1 MNSLDARV
9 LPSLLCHWKW
19 KDMKTGLLS
28 SLLSLSLLLLPLGAN
43 AAVSQK
49 DVEKVFV
56 QAQTA
61 FEENRLDDAARDFST
76 AAEAFVSLKEA
87 DKARAV
93 YANVAI
99 IRIKQE
105 RWQEAYDTYDKA
117 LALPGRIDPA
127 FFIKATGGMA
137 LGAEKLQRRDLQAKA
152 IERLLASKVAI
163 DPPNLL
169 NFLSMQGD
177 AYRATERYALACQS
191 YEKALALKNVPQE
204 KKATLLVGLGLAQSN
219 LGRYAKAQDSLAQAL
234 KIAIALQQP
243 MTIAEATSN
252 IGVIYWEMGL
262 YEKAL
267 EYLEKALAL
276 ENEHQL
282 RRNQGVDSNNVG
294 LVYKSAGNLTEAI
307 ARIDSAIAIAR
318 EVRNRRD
325 EAIALSNRALLFRM
339 KGDNAAARENY
350 AKALEMCRQ
359 AGFTECEASA
369 LMGLAKMDRVV
380 DKNYGAALEKLTAAT
395 AIYEKLENPGFLA
408 ESSVQLGMLY
418 QKIATPHYKTRDLV
432 FENEE
437 PQGVSLSS
445 RDALIKSREYFAKAK
460 TLAEMTGR
468 KEMIWSS
475 LHGLAFVERENKNL
489 QAALDYYSQAID
501 MVLSMKGSEEN
512 ADLLLE
518 FLRDKDDLFA
528 EAMGV
533 CVALYEQTKDPA
545 LLKKQM
551 EYDEIYRNEVMRTH
565 QRLASLSYAD
575 PQKKALYDEI
585 IQLTSTK
592 QKAEAAVR
600 RVAREKAPEAAAE
613 KKAASEEAT
622 LAVKK
627 FEGKLKQWKSRY
639 PNDAALF
646 DSIASINLDD
656 LRAGLAP
663 DQAIVQYIP
672 LEDSLVILTATK
684 EEVNMTKVGVS
695 YEALAHL
702 IRDEFI
708 AENIE
713 NFGYGN
719 FDEKTEK
726 TYYEEMQEQLHQ
738 LYKYLYAPV
747 AEQLKDKPRLYV
759 VTSKYLSYVPFA
771 ALIMEK
777 RKEGNPHFLIEDKTI
792 TLSRL
797 SFIRQTLGTASSAQA
812 DIGNIVAVGD
822 PQHDILEVVLDRLD
836 GASAEVKKAVDAVN
850 KRTPRTTATMMSG
863 SDAKKSAWHKSV
875 TDSRYSIFYFAT
887 HAVPYAEIKSDSG
900 KIQSRVKRARNDGHS
915 TLNKKPIELYENFIS
930 FYEKNFPNN
939 SHLNGFLFMAYPD
952 DAGNGL
958 LTLKDI
964 QELPD
969 PIFEKA
975 SLAVLSACNTA
986 VSYSPRVIAKETIRD
1001 ELETEEASKEL
1012 VEAGWTPGVDQICL
1026 VDTFMKKNFRNV
1038 YGTLW
1043 SADDTASSI
1052 IMSRF
1057 MNNLG
1062 DMPPASALR
1071 EAQLHYLRN
1080 LPPTEGFSDYPQ
1092 HPYFWACGNMFG
1104 Q

>member
-1 MNSLDARV
+1 
-9 LPSLLCHWKW
+9 
-19 KDMKTGLLS
+19 MKAGLLS
-28 SLLSLSLLLLPLGAN
+28 SLLSVSLLLLPLGAN

-49 DVEKVFV
+49 EVENVFV

-61 FEENRLDDAARDFST
+61 FKEGRLDDAARDFST

-137 LGAEKLQRRDLQAKA
+137 LGAEKLRRRDLQAKA

-163 DPPNLL
+163 DQPNLL
-169 NFLSMQGD
+169 NFLAMQGD
-177 AYRATERYALACQS
+177 AYRAMERYALACKS
-191 YEKALALKNVPQE
+191 YEKALALKDVPQG

-219 LGRYAKAQDSLAQAL
+219 LGRYAKAQNSLAQAV
-234 KIAIALQQP
+234 KIAVALQQP
-243 MTIAEATSN
+243 VTIAEATSN

-276 ENEHQL
+276 ENEHKL
-282 RRNQGVDSNNVG
+282 RRNQGVDSNNAG
-294 LVYKSAGNLTEAI
+294 LVYKSAGNLTEAV

-318 EVRNRRD
+318 EVRNQRD

-339 KGDNAAARENY
+339 KGDNEAARENY

-359 AGFTECEASA
+359 AGFIECEASA
-369 LMGLAKMDRVV
+369 LMGLAKMDMMV

-408 ESSVQLGMLY
+408 EASVQLGVLY
-418 QKIATPHYKTRDLV
+418 QKIATPRRKTRDLV
-432 FENEE
+432 FEDEE
-437 PQGVSLSS
+437 PRGVGLSS
-445 RDALIKSREYFAKAK
+445 REALVKSREYFAQAK
-460 TLAEMTGR
+460 TLAEATGR

-489 QAALDYYSQAID
+489 RGALDYYGKAID
-501 MVLSMKGSEEN
+501 TVLSMKGSEEN

-528 EAMGV
+528 EAIGV
-533 CVALYEQTKDPA
+533 CAALYEQTKDPV

-551 EYDEIYRNEVMRTH
+551 EYDEIYRNEVMRSH

-585 IQLTSTK
+585 VQLTSTK
-592 QKAEAAVR
+592 QKTEAAAR
-600 RVAREKAPEAAAE
+600 RAARGKAPEAAAE
-613 KKAASEEAT
+613 KKAANEEAT
-622 LAVKK
+622 LAARE
-627 FEGKLKQWKSRY
+627 FEEKLKLWKARY

-646 DSIASINLDD
+646 DSIASVNLDD
-656 LRAGLAP
+656 LRARLAP

-672 LEDSLVILTATK
+672 LEDSLVILTAAR
-684 EEVNMTKVGVS
+684 EEVAMTRVEVS

-713 NFGYGN
+713 NFGHGN
-719 FDEKTEK
+719 FKGKTEK

-738 LYKYLYAPV
+738 LYQYLYAPV
-747 AEQLKDKPRLYV
+747 AEKLKDKSKLYV

-771 ALIMEK
+771 ALIVEK
-777 RKEGNPHFLIEDKTI
+777 RKEGNPHFLVEDKTI

-797 SFIRQTLGTASSAQA
+797 SFMRQTLGAAPSAQA
-812 DIGNIVAVGD
+812 GVGNIIAVGD
-822 PQHDILEVVLDRLD
+822 PQHDILEVVLGRLD
-836 GASAEVKKAVDAVN
+836 GASAEVKRAVDAVS
-850 KRTPRTTATMMSG
+850 KKTPQTAAMIMSG
-863 SDAKKSAWHKSV
+863 SDAKKSAWLKSV
-875 TDSRYSIFYFAT
+875 SGSRYSIFYFAT
-887 HAVPYAEIKSDSG
+887 HGVPYAEIKSDSG
-900 KIQSRVKRARNDGHS
+900 RIQGRVKKARNDGSS
-915 TLNKKPIELYENFIS
+915 TLGKKPIELYENFLS
-930 FYEKNFPNN
+930 FYKTNFPNN

-952 DAGNGL
+952 GAENGL

-986 VSYSPRVIAKETIRD
+986 VSYSPKVITKEKIRD

-1043 SADDTASSI
+1043 FADDTASSI

-1071 EAQLHYLRN
+1071 EAQLYYLQN
-1080 LPPTEGFSDYPQ
+1080 PPPTEGFSDYPQ
-1092 HPYFWACGNMFG
+1092 HPYFWACGNIFG